1 MFPEATHR
9 KPLPRGASSLSSVV
23 TEVGTANAPGD
34 VPYLKR
40 ETLVTMF
47 GRKVGGTG
55 APAGGTGGPT
65 HRHQLGGEVSCAHQA
80 KPSEGYSRGQWGWR
94 PPLTLKSFELW
105 KIVGENLVSAIP
117 FFSDERA

>member
-47 GRKVGGTG
+47 GRLGHWQVELE
-55 APAGGTGGPT
+55 ARPT
-65 HRHQLGGEVSCAHQA
+65 DT
-80 KPSEGYSRGQWGWR
+80 SRGGRFRVHTR
-94 PPLTLKSFELW
+94 PSQARVTPGGSGDGVHL
-105 KIVGENLVSAIP
+105 
-117 FFSDERA
+117 

>member
-34 VPYLKR
+34 APYLKR

-47 GRKVGGTG
+47 SRLGHQKLELEARPTDTSWGERFRVHTRPSQARVTPGGSG
-55 APAGGTGGPT
+55 DGV
-65 HRHQLGGEVSCAHQA
+65 HL
-80 KPSEGYSRGQWGWR
+80 
-94 PPLTLKSFELW
+94 
-105 KIVGENLVSAIP
+105 
-117 FFSDERA
+117 